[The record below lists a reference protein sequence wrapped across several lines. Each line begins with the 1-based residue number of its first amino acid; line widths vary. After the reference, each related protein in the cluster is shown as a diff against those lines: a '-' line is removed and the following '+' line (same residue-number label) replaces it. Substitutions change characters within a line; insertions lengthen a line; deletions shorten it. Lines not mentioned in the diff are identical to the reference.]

1 LTTMFAG
8 ATLEL
13 AARPP
18 GTRCGG
24 LAWLPDLWRIPEMA
38 KALLGHVGG
47 PDPRLIT
54 EVRRLRRRVHDL
66 EAEVLRLQAENDSL
80 TDAMETGPVLGDV
93 TEPEPALA

>member
-1 LTTMFAG
+1 LNQ
-8 ATLEL
+8 
-13 AARPP
+13 RPDPPVRGEAVWP
-18 GTRCGG
+18 GFQI
-24 LAWLPDLWRIPEMA
+24 WWRIPEMA

-47 PDPRLIT
+47 PDPRLVT

-80 TDAMETGPVLGDV
+80 TDALETSPVLGEV